1 MLLARFLS
9 KTFKTG
15 GIILIDSKG
24 QKYICGNP
32 DKEKPLTLKL
42 LKKDYPICKKL
53 YSDLHKL
60 DEKIQ
65 EISKLADNSK

>member
-42 LKKDYPICKKL
+42 LKKDLTLKFQKKI
-53 YSDLHKL
+53 YNTIMIA
-60 DEKIQ
+60 EKIF
-65 EISKLADNSK
+65 IIYF